1 MLYTPG
7 GLYGLIQSLKDWES
21 DESLAYNS
29 QRLKDW
35 ESDKIWPTLVRQA
48 IETWKIVID
57 HYIDFPIVIFL
68 LYTKLRKG
76 NM

>member
-35 ESDKIWPTLVRQA
+35 ESDKSLA
-48 IETWKIVID
+48 
-57 HYIDFPIVIFL
+57 
-68 LYTKLRKG
+68 YTSQTG
-76 NM
+76 NRNLENCH

>member
-35 ESDKIWPTLVRQA
+35 ESDKIWPTLVSVGWA
-48 IETWKIVID
+48 FKLDIF
-57 HYIDFPIVIFL
+57 YIPQGVSM
-68 LYTKLRKG
+68 G
-76 NM
+76 